1 MYFARYRRQAA
12 NPVFRR
18 RCWSLGNPGRE
29 VPPGLRH
36 GAPAAW
42 LGAKGT
48 YLICPMTLR
57 RYLACVFVNVRKTEL
72 RKAERGGTL
81 YVFTYLS

>member
-42 LGAKGT
+42 LDAKGT
-48 YLICPMTLR
+48 YLICPMLR
-57 RYLACVFVNVRKTEL
+57 RRFIAS
-72 RKAERGGTL
+72 
-81 YVFTYLS
+81 LSLSRCKMAVLPH

>member
-1 MYFARYRRQAA
+1 MYFAFRRRQAA
-12 NPVFRR
+12 VPVFRR

-29 VPPGLRH
+29 VPPGSRH

-57 RYLACVFVNVRKTEL
+57 RYLACVFVKVRKTEL

-81 YVFTYLS
+81 YVFISLS